1 MSWTDVFPVFTEE
14 MVDEFH
20 EHATATDKALLEE
33 WYGVD
38 RVLNPLPHLTEIVSM
53 SLFWKNVRAGDPE
66 LPTPTRERLQNA
78 VELGLAERFNPWDHY
93 VQPLLDLTPELR
105 VKFPETSI
113 RVYLAKDLEFLAEKL
128 VEAGCEIYLMKSSS
142 INFAPGGLWRFLPF
156 EEEGKTIIV
165 TDVDRL
171 NELESDLTRTMVQTG
186 VGAWRVPVPL
196 DLNNGHE
203 VSYLPFMGCQFGIQG
218 GLLNV
223 RELLDAFTWC
233 AREERLDANVIY
245 PDCGPLPIQ
254 QHAWPSY
261 GFDEYF
267 MNVAAYPRLAQEG
280 MLTFVPSG
288 ASSQLLTLDIEY
300 CTWGN
305 PASELVYFST
315 GACCGGSTPADLA
328 QEEAPAEGRDEK
340 LVLEGDRIE
349 FPLPEE
355 EEELP
360 ERWEALASPPKIA
373 FLFLTRGELNHPS
386 VWRDYLDSAPGQF
399 NIFAH
404 VKEPEELAEDS
415 LLKNRLIAE
424 QVETTWADISLVS
437 ATLALLKAALQDS
450 DATHFM
456 LVSESCVPV
465 RPYGDLSYSLQLD
478 PRSRMR
484 YEPWAEMRKRDI
496 LKAQRLEKLQSIRKE
511 LAYFQQQWMLLT
523 REDALCVTKTDHTA
537 AFADTFAP
545 DECYFATLLSMKG
558 RNMRRH
564 VANRATTWKRF
575 DPAKA
580 HPQEYSEISLS
591 AVAQIAESGCFF
603 ARKFLPN
610 SNIGRFQLHLEVSG
624 RNELSLQRKTRP
636 PMPHFSSETVSSSSR
651 G

>member
-20 EHATATDKALLEE
+20 EHATAADKALLEE
-33 WYGVD
+33 WYGVE

-53 SLFWKNVRAGDPE
+53 SLFWKNVRAGASE
-66 LPTPTRERLQNA
+66 LPPPNRERLQNA

-105 VKFPETSI
+105 EKFPETSI
-113 RVYLAKDLEFLAEKL
+113 RVYLAKDLEFLAEEL
-128 VEAGCEIYLMKSSS
+128 VEAGCEVYLMKSSS

-171 NELESDLTRTMVQTG
+171 NELESDLTRTRTMVQTG

-196 DLNNGHE
+196 DLNALHE

-245 PDCGPLPIQ
+245 PDCGPLPLQ
-254 QHAWPSY
+254 GNAWPSY

-267 MNVAAYPRLAQEG
+267 MTVAAYPRLAQDG

-288 ASSQLLTLDIEY
+288 ASSPLLTLDIEY

-315 GACCGGSTPADLA
+315 GACCGSTAPTDPQ
-328 QEEAPAEGRDEK
+328 QEEAP
-340 LVLEGDRIE
+340 VEGDRIE

-355 EEELP
+355 EEELSEQIP
-360 ERWEALASPPKIA
+360 APLEEMASPPKVA
-373 FLFLTRGELNHPS
+373 FLFLTRSDLNHPS

-399 NIFAH
+399 SVFAH
-404 VKEPEELAEDS
+404 AKKPEELAEDS
-415 LLKNRLIAE
+415 LLKNHLIAE

-450 DATHFM
+450 DATHFI

-465 RPYGDLSYSLQLD
+465 RPFEDLSYSLQLD

-523 REDALCVTKTDHTA
+523 REDALCVTKTDYTA
-537 AFADTFAP
+537 AFAETFAP
-545 DECYFATLLSMKG
+545 DECYFATLLSLKG
-558 RNMRRH
+558 QNMRH
-564 VANRATTWKRF
+564 HIANRATTWKRF
-575 DPAKA
+575 EPAKA
-580 HPQEYSEISLS
+580 HPHEYSHISLS

-603 ARKFLPN
+603 ARKFLPD
-610 SNIGRFQLHLEVSG
+610 SNIGAYGLHLQREG
-624 RNELSLQRKTRP
+624 RQTRMSKGALP
-636 PMPHFSSETVSSSSR
+636 TLA
-651 G
+651 